1 MIKINYSFGLVKG
14 IFYYMELN
22 ILVLDNNDE
31 FTKRLKNIYSSNSIK
46 YELISAVES
55 ENIIDAASR
64 KKPDLFII
72 NTNVSGLD
80 ILEIIDLLK
89 KNEASKYIPV
99 LIVVGEN
106 KIDFLNEALSSGNVD
121 YIEHNSGDDELSLRL
136 RISLYNNNFIKN
148 LQYQLSQSSP
158 QAFVAAKT
166 SNALLVINPSGVIEW
181 VNEGFLD
188 MYEYSLKEFKDKYE
202 KELFDPEQNLYFKQS
217 LKVKEKSDNNV
228 VYERAIKTKN
238 GKRKWVQ
245 TTLTPIVSG
254 FTKKV
259 DRVIAIE
266 TDITSLKETEQRL
279 EEKNDH
285 LLTITEHLQNTNEI
299 LENQRAEIEKQ
310 KQDIEEQRMISDEL
324 LLNILPKE
332 IANQLKRKGY
342 AKSKSYK
349 MVSVFFSDFKSFT
362 KISEIIQPPSLIKEL
377 SRYFEKFDEV
387 TEKHFIEK
395 IKTIGDAY
403 MCVGGLPLR
412 NKSNPIDVVLAS
424 LEIQRFIKEQND
436 IKKKCNDPIWELR
449 IGVHTGDVIAGVIG
463 KKKFAYDVWGD
474 TVNTASRIEQAC
486 EPGKVNVSGDNY
498 NYIKDFFDCTYRG
511 KIEAKNKGEIDM
523 YYVNRIK
530 PELSKDKAGIIP
542 NDEFRKNLA
551 KY

>member
-99 LIVVGEN
+99 LIVLGEN

-121 YIEHNSGDDELSLRL
+121 YIEHNSGDDELSFRL

-436 IKKKCNDPIWELR
+436 IKKKSNDPLWELR
-449 IGVHTGDVIAGVIG
+449 IGIHTGDVIAGVIG

>member
-1 MIKINYSFGLVKG
+1 
-14 IFYYMELN
+14 MELS
-22 ILVLDNNDE
+22 ILVLDNDDK
-31 FTKRLKNIYSSNSIK
+31 FIKRLKKLFLSNTIK
-46 YELISAVES
+46 YDLLSATKS
-55 ENIIDAASR
+55 EEIIDAASH
-64 KKPDLFII
+64 KTPDNFII
-72 NTNVSGLD
+72 NTSVQGLD

-89 KNEASKYIPV
+89 KNEATKYIPV
-99 LIVVGEN
+99 LLVTGKNEN
-106 KIDFLNEALSSGNVD
+106 DFLNEALSSGNVD
-121 YIEHNSGDDELSLRL
+121 YVRHDALDYEISLRMK
-136 RISLYNNNFIKN
+136 IALYNNNFIKN
-148 LQYQLSQSSP
+148 LQYQLSKSSP

-166 SNALLVINPSGVIEW
+166 SNSVLVINPSGEIEW
-181 VNEGFLD
+181 VNEGFLN
-188 MYEYSLKEFKDKYE
+188 MYEYSLKEFKDQFE
-202 KELFDPEQNLYFKQS
+202 KELFDPDLNLHFKQS
-217 LKVKEKSDNNV
+217 LKVKDRRDKNI
-228 VYERAIKTKN
+228 VYERAIKTKS

-245 TTLTPIVSG
+245 TTLTPIIDNQ
-254 FTKKV
+254 TKIV
-259 DRVIAIE
+259 NRVIAIE

-299 LENQRAEIEKQ
+299 LENQRIEIEKQ
-310 KQDIEEQRMISDEL
+310 KQNIEEQRKISDDL

-342 AKSKSYK
+342 AKSKNYK
-349 MVSVFFSDFKSFT
+349 MVSVFFSDFVSFT
-362 KISEIIQPPSLIKEL
+362 KLSETMQPQFLIKEL

-424 LEIQRFIKEQND
+424 LEIQKFVNEQNE
-436 IKKKCNDPIWELR
+436 IKKKNNEPLWELR
-449 IGVHTGDVIAGVIG
+449 LGVHTGEVIAGVIG
-463 KKKFAYDVWGD
+463 KKKFAYDIWGD

-486 EPGKVNVSGDNY
+486 CPGKVNVSGDNY
-498 NYIKDFFDCTYRG
+498 YYIKDYFDCTYRG

-530 PELSKDKAGIIP
+530 PELSEDKDGIIP
-542 NDEFRKNLA
+542 NEEFIKNLA

>member
-1 MIKINYSFGLVKG
+1 MISINYSFGLVKG

-166 SNALLVINPSGVIEW
+166 SNAVLVINPSGVIEW

-245 TTLTPIVSG
+245 TTLTPIVSS

-310 KQDIEEQRMISDEL
+310 KQNIEEQRMISDEL

-436 IKKKCNDPIWELR
+436 IKKKSNDPLWELR
-449 IGVHTGDVIAGVIG
+449 IGIHTGDVIAGVIG

-511 KIEAKNKGEIDM
+511 KIEAKNKGEIVM

-542 NDEFRKNLA
+542 NDEFRKKLA